1 MSYRAGIGAS
11 MKALGFEP
19 GEPHIICDGCGQTH
33 LVANNTTFAPRWFL
47 DGKPPR
53 GWRGVRMADGSRR
66 WDLCPRCWKGD
77 K

>member
-1 MSYRAGIGAS
+1 VSYRAGIGA
-11 MKALGFEP
+11 KLGHEP
-19 GEPHIICDGCGQTH
+19 GEPHIICDGCGAT
-33 LVANNTTFAPRWFL
+33 VTVTWPPRWFL

-53 GWRGVRMADGSRR
+53 GWRGLRMADGSRR